1 MRLAPVHRMSENR
14 HRIALPARLV
24 AVLLP
29 TLPLAAQGIETATL
43 TPPAALQRAAESFL
57 LKRISTKGA
66 DELIVTA
73 GAVDSR
79 LRLPV
84 CGAALE
90 AFLPTG
96 AQPAAR
102 TTVGVR
108 CAAPH
113 WTVYVPVTV
122 ETNMTVLVLKHAAPR
137 LGVVGAADVETRQ
150 QRVSGFPTTYVTD
163 VTTLQGRHLQK
174 ATPPGTPLTVDLFVN
189 DLLVKR
195 GQRVTLLSA
204 AGGIEVRAPGEA
216 ISDATPDGRVR
227 VVNLGS
233 RKVVEGVAETADSVR
248 VGSR

>member
-1 MRLAPVHRMSENR
+1 MSENR
-14 HRIALPARLV
+14 HRLALLARVIAL
-24 AVLLP
+24 LLP
-29 TLPLAAQGIETATL
+29 LPLAAQGVATAAL
-43 TPPAALQRAAESFL
+43 TPPAALQRAAEAFL
-57 LKRISTKGA
+57 LKRISTTGA
-66 DELIVTA
+66 SEHVVTA

-79 LRLPV
+79 LRLPA
-84 CGAALE
+84 CTAALD
-90 AFLPTG
+90 AFIPSG

-108 CAAPH
+108 CASPY

-122 ETNMTVLVLKHAAPR
+122 ETQMSVLVLKHAAPR
-137 LGVVGAADVETRQ
+137 LASIGSADVELQPR
-150 QRVSGFPTTYVTD
+150 RVAGFPTTYVTD
-163 VTTLQGRHLQK
+163 VTTLQGRHLRQ
-174 ATPPGTPLTVDLFVN
+174 ATPPGTALTVDLFVS

-216 ISDATPDGRVR
+216 ISDASPDGRVR

-233 RKVVEGVAETADSVR
+233 RKVVEGVAESADSVR